1 MTSDSGP
8 QRANSDMR
16 QVLEASIKAG
26 ETLVEACSV
35 PGQDM
40 PHRGLADWCGTVNDV
55 VVSGLGALGADL
67 LQAGSPFSLELKDGL
82 TLEQARAVAWLRGR
96 IELLQEVGAAHL
108 PGDDV

>member
-1 MTSDSGP
+1 MTANSSP

-26 ETLVEACSV
+26 ETLVEACSI

-40 PHRGLADWCGTVNDV
+40 PHRGLADWCGTVNAV
-55 VVSGLGALGADL
+55 VLSGLGSLGADL
-67 LQAGSPFSLELKDGL
+67 LQAASSFPLELKDGL

-96 IELLQEVGAAHL
+96 IELLREAGAAHL